1 MEPLTIIKLKVIG
14 YLKKIKKSTILK
26 RKVKIKIEK
35 YVKIKIK
42 IKIKSKI

>member
-42 IKIKSKI
+42 SKI